1 MSLWWS
7 YHTTTVTTHHGGTTI
22 YLTLS
27 LIVEFEDSWILE
39 IIQPGVQENL
49 RQIIFMSPMVNPL
62 APVHEV
68 IPQKYNNFQSSFLTK
83 TIKAKNYFFK

>member
-27 LIVEFEDSWILE
+27 LIVEFEDSWILG

-62 APVHEV
+62 APVHE
-68 IPQKYNNFQSSFLTK
+68 IQ
-83 TIKAKNYFFK
+83 